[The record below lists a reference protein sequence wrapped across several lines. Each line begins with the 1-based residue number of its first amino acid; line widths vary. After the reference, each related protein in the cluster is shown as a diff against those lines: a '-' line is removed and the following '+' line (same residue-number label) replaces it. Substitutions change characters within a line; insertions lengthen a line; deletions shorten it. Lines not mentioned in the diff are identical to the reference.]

1 MTVPRFALLLLVA
14 FATQLA
20 FSTPATVNE
29 ERHWVASWTM
39 APQAV
44 AQGPA
49 TPAFNRAPAINN
61 ETVRQIVVPSLSG
74 EALRLRISNEYGKQ
88 PVHLGKVTVGI
99 ALRGAQVRKDS
110 LHTARFD
117 GQESASV
124 PPGGALVSDSVHLP
138 IHAGKPLAVSIYIP
152 EVVAPATWHKLA
164 SQVNFISATGD
175 HTMDAAGT
183 SFARRFTA
191 YVWLD
196 GVDAHVTRRASAVV
210 AIGDSIT
217 DGMRSTLNANR
228 RWPDDLSRRLR
239 AAGLHDVAVLNAGI
253 SGGRLLHD
261 SPCYGE
267 KLLRRFAKDALD
279 LPNVQKVIVLI
290 GINDINFGYV
300 APHAGLD
307 CDSPHRKVNA
317 AELIAGYR
325 DLIAQAHR
333 RGITIYGGTITPAG
347 LPPQRETIRQQVN
360 AWIRSSAA
368 FDGVI
373 DFDAALR
380 DPARPTRLRARYDSG
395 DHVHPNDAG
404 YAAMAQAVPLDLVT
418 DRRYP

>member
-61 ETVRQIVVPSLSG
+61 ETVRQIVVPSVSG

-88 PVHLGKVTVGI
+88 AVHLGKVTVGI

-138 IHAGKPLAVSIYIP
+138 IHAGEPLAVSIYIP

-239 AAGLHDVAVLNAGI
+239 AAGLHDVAVLDAGI

-267 KLLRRFAKDALD
+267 KLVRRFARDALD

-300 APHAGLD
+300 PPHAGLD
-307 CDSPHRKVNA
+307 CDTPHRKVNA

-325 DLIAQAHR
+325 DLIAQAHH

-347 LPPQRETIRQQVN
+347 LPPQREAIRQQVN

-380 DPARPTRLRARYDSG
+380 DRARPTRLRARYDSG

-404 YAAMAQAVPLDLVT
+404 YAAMAQAVPLDLIT

>member
-1 MTVPRFALLLLVA
+1 MTVPRFVLLLLIA
-14 FATQLA
+14 LATQTA
-20 FSTPATVNE
+20 FSTPARLDEV
-29 ERHWVASWTM
+29 HDWVGSWTM

-74 EALRLRISNEYGKQ
+74 EALRLRMSNRYGKQ
-88 PVHLGKVTVGI
+88 AVHIGKVTVGI
-99 ALRGAQVRKDS
+99 ALQGAEVRKDS
-110 LHTARFD
+110 SRTAHFN
-117 GQESASV
+117 GQESASI
-124 PPGGALVSDSVHLP
+124 PPGGALVSDSVNLP
-138 IHAGKPLAVSIYIP
+138 IHAGEAVAVSIYIP

-164 SQVNFISATGD
+164 SQVNFISAPGD

-196 GVDAHVTRRASAVV
+196 GVDVHLTRRASAVV

-267 KLLRRFAKDALD
+267 KLVRRFAKDALD
-279 LPNVQKVIVLI
+279 VPNVQSVIVLI

-300 APHAGLD
+300 PPHAGLD
-307 CDSPHRKVNA
+307 CDTPHRKVNA

-325 DLIAQAHR
+325 DLVAQAHR
-333 RGITIYGGTITPAG
+333 HGIAIYGCTITPAG
-347 LPPQRETIRQQVN
+347 LPPLREAIRQQVN
-360 AWIRSSAA
+360 AWIRSSKA
-368 FDGVI
+368 FDDVI

-380 DPARPTRLRARYDSG
+380 DPARPTRLQPRYDSG

-418 DRRYP
+418 DRQHP